1 MSTTTIVV
9 AVLVVLALIAIGILV
24 WLTTRGGRSRRLRS
38 RFGPE
43 YDRVV
48 GETGNRADAE
58 TQLEQ
63 RVEERNQLPIRDLE
77 PAERERYAT
86 AWTTIQQRFVDDPSG
101 AVAEAD
107 DLCTALMGARG
118 YPTQDFERQAA
129 MVSVDHADVVPSY
142 RRAHEL
148 SATATTAP
156 APTDDLRESMV
167 QYRALFERLLGEPV
181 RTADDGTGSGRRPH
195 AHDEEAR

>member
-9 AVLVVLALIAIGILV
+9 AVLVVLALIAVGILV
-24 WLTTRGGRSRRLRS
+24 WFTTRGGRSRRLRS

-48 GETGNRADAE
+48 GETGSRADAE

-63 RVEERNQLPIRDLE
+63 RVEERNHLPIRDLE

-86 AWTTIQQRFVDDPSG
+86 AWTAIQRRFVDDPAA

-148 SATATTAP
+148 SEGATTTP
-156 APTDDLRESMV
+156 ARTDDLRESMV

-181 RTADDGTGSGRRPH
+181 GHATDDSGRR
-195 AHDEEAR
+195 AHVHNEEAS

>member
-1 MSTTTIVV
+1 MSTTAIVI
-9 AVLVVLALIAIGILV
+9 AVLVVLALIVIGIAIVLA
-24 WLTTRGGRSRRLRS
+24 TRGGRSRSLRS

-48 GETGNRADAE
+48 GETGSRADAE
-58 TQLEQ
+58 SQLQQ
-63 RVEERNQLPIRDLE
+63 RVEERNELPIRDLSSE
-77 PAERERYAT
+77 ERTRYAT
-86 AWTTIQQRFVDDPSG
+86 AWTAIQQRFVDDPTG

-107 DLCTALMGARG
+107 DLCTSLMGARG

-129 MVSVDHADVVPSY
+129 MISVDHADVVPAY

-148 SATATTAP
+148 AGTVATSP
-156 APTDDLRESMV
+156 ARTDDLRESMV

-181 RTADDGTGSGRRPH
+181 GQAADGGGWRPRVQ
-195 AHDEEAR
+195 DEETR